1 MNDFDRFRRDF
12 EDFNRD
18 AQGSPITPRA
28 SEGPSVQYTQAD
40 AEMLPPEARDRAVL
54 SGADLDGLLQDRPRG
69 EANPQRLTATI
80 EQDGE
85 VRVSESDQDQTQVLK
100 DLLDSVRNLPDQI
113 VQALRS

>member
-1 MNDFDRFRRDF
+1 VSDFDRFRRDF
-12 EDFNRD
+12 EDFNRE
-18 AQGSPITPRA
+18 AQGQAATPRV
-28 SEGPSVQYTQAD
+28 SSGPSVQYTQAD
-40 AEMLPPEARDRAVL
+40 ADMLPPEARDRAVL

-85 VRVSESDQDQTQVLK
+85 VRVTESDSDQTQILK